1 MVSPVCGLRPVRAWR
16 LLTEKVPKPTR
27 VTLSPLFKVL
37 VTASTKES
45 RASLACVLEITPS
58 SAILA
63 TNSALFIIVFLLDC
77 KLMCANLL
85 AFAKQ
90 QNKIMLNAYFHKT
103 LQALL
108 HLHFSFLQVILAS
121 GCYYV

>member
-1 MVSPVCGLRPVRAWR
+1 MLSPVWGLRPVRAWR

-45 RASLACVLEITPS
+45 RASLACVLEIPAS

-90 QNKIMLNAYFHKT
+90 QNYFMLNVYFHNT
-103 LQALL
+103 LKALPHL
-108 HLHFSFLQVILAS
+108 HLKLLQVKQAS
-121 GCYYV
+121 